1 MSRRGNCLDNSVIEN
16 FFGILKKE
24 LLYIQEFESIEHF
37 IQELHQYI
45 YYYNYRRTKQK
56 LRGLSARRI
65 THSVLCSS
73 LSLSVF
79 NVLGSVHNGGRG
91 FFYLPKRPVTE
102 CIYTYIKV
110 TTNKGGL
117 KL

>member
-56 LRGLSARRI
+56 LRGLS
-65 THSVLCSS
+65 
-73 LSLSVF
+73 
-79 NVLGSVHNGGRG
+79 
-91 FFYLPKRPVTE
+91 PVE
-102 CIYTYIKV
+102 
-110 TTNKGGL
+110 
-117 KL
+117 